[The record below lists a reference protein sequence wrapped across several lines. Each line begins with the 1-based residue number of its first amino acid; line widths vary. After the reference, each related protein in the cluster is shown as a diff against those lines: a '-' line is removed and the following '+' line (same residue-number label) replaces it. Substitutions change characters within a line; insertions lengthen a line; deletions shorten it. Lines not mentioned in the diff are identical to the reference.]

1 MVINYLSNFY
11 KMFTIKTIYIS
22 RLVNLILY
30 AYSYLFSKI
39 FQKVKVYN
47 LPLALH
53 IETSSICNLGCL
65 FCDRGQGS
73 ISRPKDLMTLKDFQQ
88 ITTKIPKSIY
98 WITLYFQGE
107 PLLDKTIIEKIKYLR
122 VNNYFVEISTNA
134 QNITKEMATALV
146 ESGLNRIIIS
156 MDGISQK
163 TYEKYRINGNIT
175 KVFEA
180 INNLLDAKKNYNKKN
195 PKIIIQYIV
204 FKHNEDEI
212 DIFKK
217 MMKKLKVKTRIKSAQ
232 LESKSIDYLPTNDR
246 YSRYNI
252 INNRLQRKKK
262 LPKPCYRLWK
272 EIILLQNGQI
282 AICCHDKNGEYINET
297 WHNKTIKLIWSSQ
310 ELNALRQKTLISNE
324 IEICK
329 NCDI

>member
-1 MVINYLSNFY
+1 
-11 KMFTIKTIYIS
+11 MFTIKTIYIS

-217 MMKKLKVKTRIKSAQ
+217 MMKKLDVNIRIKNAQ
-232 LESKSIDYLPTNDR
+232 LKDDAIDYLPNNKKYRR
-246 YSRYNI
+246 YK
-252 INNRLQRKKK
+252 INNDKLQLNKS

-272 EIILLQNGQI
+272 EIIFLQNGQI
-282 AICCHDKNGEYINET
+282 AICCHDKNGKLLNET
-297 WHNKTIKLIWSSQ
+297 WHNKTIKQIWNSQ
-310 ELNALRQKTLISNE
+310 ELNAIRQKTLIGDNL
-324 IEICK
+324 EICK